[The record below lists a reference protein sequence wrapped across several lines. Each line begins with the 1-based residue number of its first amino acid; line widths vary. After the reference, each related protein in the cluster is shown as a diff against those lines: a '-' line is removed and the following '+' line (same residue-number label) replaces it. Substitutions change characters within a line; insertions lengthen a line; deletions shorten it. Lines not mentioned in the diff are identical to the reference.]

1 MHQAV
6 AVTGRISL
14 TVNGRRIESTVE
26 PRTHLAD
33 FIRDTLRLTG
43 THLGCEH
50 GVCGACTVLVDGAP
64 IRSCITFA
72 IACEGAHVRT
82 IEAFEHDPLMRTLRE
97 AFARRHALQCGYCTP
112 GMLLTAYDIVRR
124 IPGADESRVR
134 EELSGNLCRC
144 TGYIGIVEALK
155 AVLGDLRALENGGT
169 GTAHSGAGSTPAMDE
184 LRAHGAANTGIVD
197 DTGTSP
203 GNTSRESPQQ
213 VSVPPSVDAERP
225 SDSPSDSSS
234 AASGLL
240 ASALPG
246 ASALA
251 HEIAVPVAPDRL
263 WSALRDV
270 GLVVRCL
277 PGASLRGPADADP
290 LSLEIVVAIG
300 PIRSHFQGVAH
311 VVFDGESRTGTLE
324 GKGYDARTRSSSEG
338 SVEFSVRRSRS
349 GGSVLV
355 LEMRYTTSGPLAQFS
370 RGTVVDAV
378 VEQILERFAANL
390 AAAASGR
397 DLGGSPPLGG
407 LRLAFAAVRRW
418 LRRIF
423 PSGEA

>member
-1 MHQAV
+1 M
-6 AVTGRISL
+6 TGKISL

-64 IRSCITFA
+64 IRSCIMFA
-72 IACEGAHVRT
+72 IACEGVHVRT
-82 IEAFEHDPLMRTLRE
+82 IEAFEHDPLMRTLRD
-97 AFARRHALQCGYCTP
+97 AFARWHALQCGYCTP

-124 IPGADESRVR
+124 LPGADEPRVR

-144 TGYIGIVEALK
+144 TGYVGIVEALK
-155 AVLGDLRALENGGT
+155 AVLEDVRALESGGT
-169 GTAHSGAGSTPAMDE
+169 GTAHSGAGSMRATDE
-184 LRAHGAANTGIVD
+184 LRSRGAAHTGSV
-197 DTGTSP
+197 GESGSVP
-203 GNTSRESPQQ
+203 GNAGRESPLQ
-213 VSVPPSVDAERP
+213 VSVPSSADAERP
-225 SDSPSDSSS
+225 SDSPS

-240 ASALPG
+240 ASARPVTPTLT
-246 ASALA
+246 
-251 HEIAVPVAPDRL
+251 HEIGVPVAPDRL

-270 GLVVRCL
+270 GLMVRCL
-277 PGASLRGPADADP
+277 PGAALRGPADADP
-290 LSLEIVVAIG
+290 LLLEIVVAIG

-324 GKGYDARTRSSSEG
+324 GRGYDTRTRSSSEG
-338 SVEFSVRRSRS
+338 SVEFSVRRSHS

-355 LEMRYTTSGPLAQFS
+355 LDMRYTTSGPLAQFS
-370 RGTVVDAV
+370 RGTVVNAV

-390 AAAASGR
+390 SAAASGR
-397 DLGGSPPLGG
+397 DVRGSPPLGG

-418 LRRIF
+418 LREKF
-423 PSGEA
+423 LSGGA